1 MSDAGI
7 VWVCVLGAVGW
18 TLVGEMILSEYE
30 NSSEVYRKSNSWNK
44 FHPYINPVWLYR
56 NYNVNFFG
64 AFLLTI
70 LFNLA
75 SPFLNAVYWIGMF
88 IGWIATVGRKSSK
101 ERESDD

>member
-1 MSDAGI
+1 MSAEAS
-7 VWVCVLGAVGW
+7 VLLCVFCVFGW
-18 TLVGEMILSEYE
+18 TIAGEMILFDYE
-30 NSSEVYRKSNSWNK
+30 NSSEIYRKSNSLHK

-75 SPFLNAVYWIGMF
+75 SPFVNAVYWIGMF
-88 IGWIATVGRKSSK
+88 IRWIATVGRKSWK
-101 ERESDD
+101 DRRK